1 MKLSIGAN
9 VPIKIKTAKTV
20 NSFKHALDKF
30 LAHIPDTPPVTGY
43 KRLNS
48 NSLCDWVGHVQQ
60 VKSQMFR
67 EELQEQ
73 RITRREHLKLLLKT
87 FPHLF
92 TEIYIAQ
99 K

>member
-1 MKLSIGAN
+1 M
-9 VPIKIKTAKTV
+9 AKTV

-73 RITRREHLKLLLKT
+73 RINDRDQHQQHNTVEALDVLGGD
-87 FPHLF
+87 
-92 TEIYIAQ
+92 
-99 K
+99 